1 MTLTKL
7 ERYFRDNSDQK
18 DQLLQK
24 KIERYIDLEKL
35 YRKLDKTL
43 NTDGVAIVVENSTQ
57 KFVKINPAITEK
69 QRLNTQLLELEKN
82 IKSMMNPIRKNA
94 PKTPPK
100 GNKGGLV

>member
-7 ERYFRDNSDQK
+7 ERYFRDNSDPK

-35 YRKLDKTL
+35 YKKLDETL
-43 NTDGVAIVVENSTQ
+43 KADGVAITIENGTQ